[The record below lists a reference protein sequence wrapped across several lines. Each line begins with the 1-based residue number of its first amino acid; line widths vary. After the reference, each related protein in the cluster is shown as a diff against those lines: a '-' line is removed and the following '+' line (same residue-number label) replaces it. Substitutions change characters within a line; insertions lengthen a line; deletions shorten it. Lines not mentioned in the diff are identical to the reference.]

1 MARPVVKLR
10 ADITITDNILKIISD
25 RPMRILLILMASF
38 ILTACSNSE
47 RRPNQL
53 SEQEL
58 YESAME
64 AIESE
69 NYFLAIETLQNLE
82 NQYPFGDYSEQA
94 QLEMIFAQ
102 YSAQEL
108 EGARASAERFIR
120 LHPEHPNVDYAYY
133 LKALST
139 YELGLSLVERYFAD
153 IEAQRDPQ
161 PARESF
167 QELGELI
174 QRFPNSEYAADA
186 RQRMIYL
193 RDRLAAHEIH
203 VANYYIKRH
212 AYLAAANRGRNVVEN
227 YQGTQHVGNGLAVM
241 VEAYQLLG
249 QEDLAN
255 KSLAVLKANYPK
267 HPQLVDGEFIHS
279 GWAQQDRKSIW
290 NVITFGL
297 ID

>member
-10 ADITITDNILKIISD
+10 ADITIKVTILPIISD
-25 RPMRILLILMASF
+25 SPMRILLILIISLA
-38 ILTACSNSE
+38 LAACSNSQ
-47 RRPNQL
+47 RRPGEL
-53 SEQEL
+53 TEQQM
-58 YESAME
+58 YDKAME
-64 AIESE
+64 ALESE
-69 NYFLAIETLQNLE
+69 NFFLAIETLQELE
-82 NQYPFGDYSEQA
+82 NQYPFGNYSEQA

-120 LHPEHPNVDYAYY
+120 LHPDHKNVDYAYY

-153 IEAQRDPQ
+153 IESQRDPQ

-167 QELGELI
+167 QELNELI
-174 QRFPNSEYAADA
+174 QRFPESKYAADA

-227 YQGTQHVGNGLAVM
+227 YQGTQHVANGLAIM

-249 QEDLAN
+249 QPELAN
-255 KSLAVLKANYPK
+255 KSLAVLKANFPK
-267 HPQLVDGEFIHS
+267 HKQLVNGKFQHS

-290 NVITFGL
+290 NVITFGI